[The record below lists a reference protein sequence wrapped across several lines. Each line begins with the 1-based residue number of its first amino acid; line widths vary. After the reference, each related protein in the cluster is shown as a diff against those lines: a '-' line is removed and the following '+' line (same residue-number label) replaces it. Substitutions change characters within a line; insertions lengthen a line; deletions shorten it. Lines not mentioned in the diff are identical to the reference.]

1 MTSIPLRWRQR
12 LQNFKL
18 AFDQLSLFMA
28 QKSLNP
34 LEQQGLIQCFEYNYE
49 LAWNTI
55 KDFYEAQGEFGIQGS
70 RDAFRLAIKRGLVQ
84 NGQIWLDMIG
94 SRAQTSH
101 TYNPTMATFVVNEIQ
116 TIYYQAF
123 SDLIAALENHPS

>member
-94 SRAQTSH
+94 SRAQTLDS
-101 TYNPTMATFVVNEIQ
+101 YNPKVANIVVNDIQ
-116 TIYYQAF
+116 TIYFQAF
-123 SDLIAALENHPS
+123 SDLIAALENHPL